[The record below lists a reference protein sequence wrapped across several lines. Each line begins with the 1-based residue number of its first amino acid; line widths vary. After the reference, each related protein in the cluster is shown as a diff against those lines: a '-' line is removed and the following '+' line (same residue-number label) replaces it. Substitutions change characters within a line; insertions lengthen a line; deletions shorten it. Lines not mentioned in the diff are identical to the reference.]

1 MFESVIFKRQRQLGH
16 AGTETD
22 REWNPITVG
31 TLDGRFPEC
40 TRTALEN
47 VYHFV
52 SNKPATRIVGTILTL
67 KSLN

>member
-1 MFESVIFKRQRQLGH
+1 MFESVILKRQRQQGH
-16 AGTETD
+16 VATETD
-22 REWNPITVG
+22 RQWNPITVG

-52 SNKPATRIVGTILTL
+52 SNKTGKRIVGTIL
-67 KSLN
+67 